1 MSSWRR
7 WVGIG
12 AAVGIIAALV
22 PVIRGPVGSVSLKE
36 PLSKL
41 ERRIHRTNDAP
52 PSLSGLD
59 LSRLT
64 LHPRRVTSPLSG
76 GRTAELTLD
85 PELQR
90 VTMRALHGYGIPEA
104 GVVMMEA
111 KTGKILVYASN
122 VEKGEPFDVNLK
134 ATAPAASVFKVVTA
148 ATLVEEAGLNA
159 KTEQCYHGGKSRIL
173 QSELEDDPREDKW
186 CASMASALGRSIN
199 VVFAKLAQKHLTPEQ
214 ITTMGGAFGFGAPI
228 PFVVQ
233 NEAPRIEIP
242 AEPLEFARAAA
253 GFWHTTL
260 SPLAG
265 ALLAQTVANGGVSLQ
280 PRIVASVVA
289 GNETLWQDGDDPVLL
304 RRAIKP
310 ATALELRRMM
320 VQTVASGSAFKAF
333 HDPQGKP
340 QIPDVQIGGKTGTL
354 NDEKQQRYYTWFVG
368 FAPAND
374 PEVAL
379 AVLVVNTPTWR
390 IKAPNLAEEVLSAY
404 FSKRQPLGVAE
415 R

>member
-1 MSSWRR
+1 
-7 WVGIG
+7 
-12 AAVGIIAALV
+12 
-22 PVIRGPVGSVSLKE
+22 
-36 PLSKL
+36 
-41 ERRIHRTNDAP
+41 
-52 PSLSGLD
+52 
-59 LSRLT
+59 
-64 LHPRRVTSPLSG
+64 
-76 GRTAELTLD
+76 
-85 PELQR
+85 
-90 VTMRALHGYGIPEA
+90 
-104 GVVMMEA
+104 
-111 KTGKILVYASN
+111 
-122 VEKGEPFDVNLK
+122 
-134 ATAPAASVFKVVTA
+134 
-148 ATLVEEAGLNA
+148 
-159 KTEQCYHGGKSRIL
+159 
-173 QSELEDDPREDKW
+173 
-186 CASMASALGRSIN
+186 MASALGRSIN